1 MLMAPMLPWRPRRI
15 ELGHYRRGHGPG
27 DWQRGFW
34 IECWCLYVR
43 CSRLGNYSTG
53 YYRVSL
59 LILGK
64 LLCSC
69 LPARQEDEANDGQDE
84 RPDQS

>member
-1 MLMAPMLPWRPRRI
+1 
-15 ELGHYRRGHGPG
+15 
-27 DWQRGFW
+27 
-34 IECWCLYVR
+34 
-43 CSRLGNYSTG
+43 
-53 YYRVSL
+53 L

-69 LPARQEDEANDGQDE
+69 LPARQEDEANDRQDE